1 MRAVACSRVSSL
13 IRISSLRGSYGLFF
27 LVCLK
32 PSVMKPL
39 YQFCNGQ
46 HMRNMWYICV
56 AACAGFDFVRKF
68 RHRVAL
74 DSWEGVGTL
83 GHSRV
88 SFTAGIHSARG
99 EGCWRRRRRAG
110 AGLRW
115 AVARAIG
122 DGIARFA
129 HRRKRLR
136 RLRSALPRMLVDELV
151 LLSTFL
157 LFAGAFAPAV
167 EKGAGPR

>member
-1 MRAVACSRVSSL
+1 MRAVAFPVWYAFFQSEGV
-13 IRISSLRGSYGLFF
+13 FF

-56 AACAGFDFVRKF
+56 AACAGFNFVRRF
-68 RHRVAL
+68 RHGVAL

-88 SFTAGIHSARG
+88 GAWVHVQQPWVQGFQLCALLLG
-99 EGCWRRRRRAG
+99 E
-110 AGLRW
+110 
-115 AVARAIG
+115 
-122 DGIARFA
+122 D
-129 HRRKRLR
+129 
-136 RLRSALPRMLVDELV
+136 
-151 LLSTFL
+151 LLS
-157 LFAGAFAPAV
+157 V
-167 EKGAGPR
+167 SR